1 MACKYDPVLMQIG
14 NRIVRRREEL
24 NMKQNELAI
33 QADLNAVTL
42 SRIESGQVD
51 VKASNLVKIAKVL
64 KVPFSYLQPEILDGY
79 SEMDRE
85 KQSLVEELTTLPV
98 AEQMMLIKMF
108 KAQIQT
114 RK

>member
-1 MACKYDPVLMQIG
+1 MTCKYDPVPMQIG
-14 NRIVRRREEL
+14 NRIVERREEL

-33 QADLNAVTL
+33 QADLSAVTL

-51 VKASNLVKIAKVL
+51 VKASNLVKIAKAL
-64 KVPFSYLQPEILDGY
+64 KVPLSLLQPEILDEY
-79 SEMDRE
+79 SEIDRE
-85 KQSLVEELTTLPV
+85 KQGLLEELTVLPV